1 MKPAA
6 NPAVNGT
13 PLVEVRNLQLSL
25 PVPGGRLH
33 ALRGVDFTLHA
44 GRTLGLVGESGCGK
58 SLTVHTLL
66 GLQPQA
72 ATVSAA
78 VLRVGGEDLLLT
90 DEATLSRALRGR
102 VAAMIFQEPMTSLN
116 PVLPVGAQMIEAL
129 TVHGLA
135 SPAVATRR
143 AVELLERV
151 GIARAAERLAQF
163 AHQFS
168 GGQRQRIM
176 IAMALMAEP
185 QLLIADEPTTALDV
199 TVQAEILSLLDGLR
213 REFGMA
219 MILVSHNLGLVSRV
233 CDEVAVMYAGQV
245 VERASAQ
252 ALFGAPQHPY
262 TRGLLAAVPKAPVD
276 GQGLGLGRGL
286 GQSHG
291 LRLGAIPGTVP
302 SLMTPPPGCAFAPR
316 CHQAQPAC
324 HDSPPPWAQASN
336 SHGVRCP
343 LPPVPLP
350 RADAEPAAASA
361 TGEPAEPGVALHGDG
376 LMRRYRVGRGLF
388 AKPAELR
395 AVDGVS
401 LSLQRGEVLAI
412 VGESGCGK
420 STLAR
425 LLLGLEQPDDGHVR
439 LGLDA
444 PDALARARYIQPVFQ
459 DPMASLNPRRSVA
472 EAIARPLVVHGLL
485 HAAGRR
491 ERVLQLMHQVGLP
504 TRLFHAFPGQL
515 SGGQRQRVAIARAL
529 ALEPQ
534 VLLCDEPTSALDVS
548 VQAQIL
554 NLLADLKRERGLS
567 LLLITHDLS
576 VVRHMAER
584 VLVMYLGR
592 VVEEGPVAQV
602 FDAPRHPYTRA
613 LVAAA
618 LPMAP
623 GAGVP
628 APQMK
633 PGRADPTAPRQGC
646 AFAPRCPQ
654 AIETCRSEPP
664 LRSGPDYRVACHL
677 VPVPVPVPASPT
689 MPHPEVTTWK

>member
-1 MKPAA
+1 MTPAL
-6 NPAVNGT
+6 PAP

-72 ATVSAA
+72 ATVSAN
-78 VLRVGGEDLLLT
+78 VLRVGGHELLLS
-90 DEATLSRALRGR
+90 DEATLSRELRGR
-102 VAAMIFQEPMTSLN
+102 IAAMIFQEPMTSLN

-135 SPAVATRR
+135 SPAAATKR
-143 AVELLERV
+143 AVDLLERV

-163 AHQFS
+163 PHQFS

-185 QLLIADEPTTALDV
+185 ELLIADEPTTALDV

-245 VERASAQ
+245 VERAPVQ
-252 ALFGAPQHPY
+252 ALFSAPQHPY
-262 TRGLLAAVPKAPVD
+262 TRGLLAAVPQAPEQ
-276 GQGLGLGRGL
+276 GQA
-286 GQSHG
+286 HG
-291 LRLGAIPGTVP
+291 ARLGAIPGTVP

-316 CHQAQPAC
+316 CHQARAAC
-324 HDSPPPWAQASN
+324 HEAQPLWAQSCAG
-336 SHGVRCP
+336 HGVRCP
-343 LPPVPLP
+343 MPPVPVP
-350 RADAEPAAASA
+350 VPGAESPAARSSGAPADA
-361 TGEPAEPGVALHGDG
+361 GVALQGDG
-376 LMRRYRVGRGLF
+376 LVRRYRVGRGFF
-388 AKPAELR
+388 AQPAELR

-401 LSLQRGEVLAI
+401 LALQRGEVLAI

-425 LLLGLEQPDDGHVR
+425 LLLGLEPADDGTVR
-439 LGLDA
+439 LGLEATDA
-444 PDALARARYIQPVFQ
+444 KARARFIQPVFQ

-472 EAIARPLVVHGLL
+472 EAIARPLVVHGLQG
-485 HAAGRR
+485 AAGRR
-491 ERVLQLMHQVGLP
+491 ERVLQLMQQVGLP
-504 TRLFHAFPGQL
+504 GRLFHAFPGQL

-554 NLLADLKRERGLS
+554 NLLADLRSERGLS

-592 VVEEGPVAQV
+592 VIEEGPVSRI
-602 FDAPRHPYTRA
+602 FEAPRHPYTQA

-618 LPMAP
+618 LPVSP

-628 APQMK
+628 ATRML
-633 PGRADPTAPRQGC
+633 PGRADATAIRRSC
-646 AFAPRCPQ
+646 AFAPRCPV
-654 AIETCRSEPP
+654 ALERCARDEPP
-664 LRSGPDYRVACHL
+664 LRSGPDFRVACHR
-677 VPVPVPVPASPT
+677 VPVAGTASPT

>member
-1 MKPAA
+1 MSS
-6 NPAVNGT
+6 

-25 PVPGGRLH
+25 PVPGGKLH

-78 VLRVGGEDLLLT
+78 VLRVGGHELLLT
-90 DEATLSRALRGR
+90 DEATLSRELRGR
-102 VAAMIFQEPMTSLN
+102 IAAMIFQEPMTSLN

-135 SPAVATRR
+135 SPAAATRR
-143 AVELLERV
+143 AVDLLERV
-151 GIARAAERLAQF
+151 GIARASERLAQF
-163 AHQFS
+163 PHQFS

-185 QLLIADEPTTALDV
+185 ELLIADEPTTALDV

-245 VERASAQ
+245 VERAPVEP
-252 ALFGAPQHPY
+252 LFRNAQHPY
-262 TRGLLAAVPKAPVD
+262 TRGLLAAVPGAGVQAGAAEA
-276 GQGLGLGRGL
+276 GQAEGG
-286 GQSHG
+286 
-291 LRLGAIPGTVP
+291 RLGAIPGTVP
-302 SLMTPPPGCAFAPR
+302 SLTTPPPGCAFAPR
-316 CHQAQPAC
+316 CHQARPAC
-324 HDSPPPWAQASN
+324 HETPPPWAQAHN
-336 SHGVRCP
+336 GHGVRCP
-343 LPPVPLP
+343 LPPEALP
-350 RADAEPAAASA
+350 PSDPNSPTAAANGRA
-361 TGEPAEPGVALHGDG
+361 TGEPAEPGVALQGDG
-376 LMRRYRVGRGLF
+376 LVRRYRIGGGLF
-388 AKPAELR
+388 AKAAELR

-425 LLLGLEQPDDGHVR
+425 LLLGLEQPDDGRVR
-439 LGLDA
+439 LGLEATDA
-444 PDALARARYIQPVFQ
+444 RARARYIQPVFQ
-459 DPMASLNPRRSVA
+459 DPMASLNPRRSVS

-485 HAAGRR
+485 DAAARQ
-491 ERVLQLMHQVGLP
+491 ERVLQLMQQVGLP
-504 TRLFHAFPGQL
+504 PRLFHAFPGQL

-554 NLLADLKRERGLS
+554 NLLADLRRERGLS

-592 VVEEGPVAQV
+592 VVEEGPVAQI

-618 LPMAP
+618 LPLAP

-628 APQMK
+628 PPRML

-646 AFAPRCPQ
+646 AFAPRCPE
-654 AIETCRSEPP
+654 ALETCRAEPP
-664 LRSGPDYRVACHL
+664 LRSGPGFRVACHL
-677 VPVPVPVPASPT
+677 AELERSARSRS
-689 MPHPEVTTWK
+689 PHPEVTTWK